1 MINIVAFIG
10 PSGSGKTT
18 LAKYMNLRKVI
29 TFTTRPVRKGER
41 DGVDYFFMEKKEF
54 LRLYDEGE
62 LLEYTEYN
70 GHLYGMGI
78 KPLRDSISKG
88 ELISIVVDIN
98 GAKRLKEVFP
108 DNLLVIGIRTPLE
121 ECFERMKER
130 GDPDF
135 SSRSKLY
142 GEEIDAMTDISHV
155 IILNTKDNWWM
166 SRIIIEGIGS
176 KLEETDWV

>member
-1 MINIVAFIG
+1 MINIVAFVG

-18 LAKYMNLRKVI
+18 LAKYMNLRKVT
-29 TFTTRPVRKGER
+29 TFTTRPIRNGER
-41 DGVDYFFMEKKEF
+41 DGIDYFFMEDKEF
-54 LRLYDEGE
+54 RRLYDEGE

-88 ELISIVVDIN
+88 ELLSIVVDKN
-98 GAKRLKEVFP
+98 GATRLKELFP

-121 ECFERMKER
+121 ECIERMEER
-130 GDPDF
+130 GEPDVL
-135 SSRSKLY
+135 SRSKLY
-142 GEEIDAMTDISHV
+142 SEEIDAMTDIAHV
-155 IILNTKDNWWM
+155 IILNSKDNWWM

-176 KLEETDWV
+176 KLEETNGV